1 MTQKRNWKI
10 KFLIPGLFLIAVL
23 IWACNS
29 TAQPTTTPA
38 AQAPAAAATTTMA
51 TVEVTIAPTLTAVT
65 MLTSTGA
72 TTATAVV
79 TPSTTPTSTTA
90 MTTTTTTTDVRV
102 FTVDQSQSK
111 ANFILDE
118 VLMGAPK
125 TVVGTTSLVTADI
138 TIDLADPTKTTIS
151 PIQIDARD
159 FTTDSS
165 MRNNAIRRFV
175 LQSNN
180 DENRY
185 IVFTPTAIEGLP
197 TAAKVGDTLELTIVG
212 DLTISGVTKPA
223 TFVTSVKVESATQ
236 LSGLAKTQVL
246 RSDCE
251 LPCNGSVN
259 HRLYPADLRQV
270 DQLTIDCDALRID

>member
-10 KFLIPGLFLIAVL
+10 KFLIPALLLIGAL
-23 IWACNS
+23 LWACNS
-29 TAQPTTTPA
+29 TAQPTATPVT
-38 AQAPAAAATTTMA
+38 QEGTATTAMP
-51 TVEVTIAPTLTAVT
+51 TVQLTVAPTVTAIAI
-65 MLTSTGA
+65 LTSTGA
-72 TTATAVV
+72 TTATGTV
-79 TPSTTPTSTTA
+79 TPSTTATS
-90 MTTTTTTTDVRV
+90 TTTTTATTTTTSADTRV

-125 TVVGTTSLVTADI
+125 TVVGTTSLVSAAI

-175 LQSNN
+175 LQSNS

-197 TAAKVGDTLELTIVG
+197 TAAKVGDTLELKIVG

-223 TFVTSVKVESATQ
+223 TFVTSVKVESDAQ
-236 LSGLAKTQVL
+236 ISGIAKTQVL
-246 RSDCE
+246 RSDY
-251 LPCNGSVN
+251 N
-259 HRLYPADLRQV
+259 
-270 DQLTIDCDALRID
+270 LTIPNVPSVADVTDEVQLEFAFVAKA

>member
-1 MTQKRNWKI
+1 MTQKRNWQT
-10 KFLIPGLFLIAVL
+10 KFLIPGLIVIAAF
-23 IWACNS
+23 IWACNGA
-29 TAQPTTTPA
+29 AQPAATPVVE
-38 AQAPAAAATTTMA
+38 APAATATTAMP
-51 TVEVTIAPTLTAVT
+51 TVQVTVPPTLTAVT
-65 MLTSTGA
+65 ILTSTGVV
-72 TTATAVV
+72 TGTATV
-79 TPSTTPTSTTA
+79 TPSTTATSTTA
-90 MTTTTTTTDVRV
+90 TTTTTSSDTRV

-118 VLMGAPK
+118 VLMGTPK
-125 TVVGTTSLVTADI
+125 TVVGTTSLVSAAI

-175 LQSNN
+175 LQSNS

-197 TAAKVGDTLELTIVG
+197 TAAKVGDTLELKIVG

-223 TFVTSVKVESATQ
+223 TFVTSVKVESDAQ
-236 LSGLAKTQVL
+236 ISGTAKAHVL
-246 RSDCE
+246 RSDYN
-251 LPCNGSVN
+251 LNIPNVPSV
-259 HRLYPADLRQV
+259 ADV
-270 DQLTIDCDALRID
+270 TDEVQLEFAFVAKA